1 VRSLRGRLTVWLLAG
16 TGLFLVAGGLLL
28 NRVISARLRQE
39 FDAALITKARSLM
52 TLTEQQGDRVWL
64 EFADEIMPEFE
75 AREKPDYFQ
84 LWLVHG
90 AVIERSRSLGTRDLT
105 RSGGPLDQVLLRDL
119 TLPDGRRGRE
129 VEITFRPRAEQEE
142 DLGIEQERASSPPA
156 PVIAGIGGM
165 ATLAVAHGRE
175 DLDAFL
181 SLLHTILTLGVM
193 GLLAGIAFL
202 VKTVVGIGLGP
213 LDDLARRLETMDAA
227 SLGKAL
233 EVESAPVEL
242 VPVIHHLRGLLGRL
256 DESFQRE
263 RAFSANLAHE
273 LRTPLAEL
281 RTLVEVALKW
291 PGDSASCLD
300 SLREAR
306 DIGFQMERVVVNLLA
321 LARCEGGQHAVRAS
335 EVALSELATSCWAVV
350 APQAEERGISFKQE
364 IPEDLTTVTDGEK
377 LSLILSNLFSN
388 AVAHGSPGSLVTC
401 SAEAEG
407 GELALRVSNATDSL
421 TPGDLP
427 RMFDRF
433 WRKDSARSDS
443 RHAGLGLALVSALCE
458 LLQLR
463 KQARLEEGLFEITL
477 KGSLL
482 IVPSSKAR

>member
-1 VRSLRGRLTVWLLAG
+1 MRSLRGRLTVWLLAG
-16 TGLFLVAGGLLL
+16 TGLLLLAGGLLL
-28 NRVISARLRQE
+28 NRVISTQLRQE

-52 TLTEQQGDRVWL
+52 TLTEQQDKRVWL
-64 EFADEIMPEFE
+64 EFADKIMPEFE
-75 AREKPDYFQ
+75 AKEKPDYFQ
-84 LWLVHG
+84 LWLVQG
-90 AVIERSRSLGTRDLT
+90 AVLERSRSLGTRDLP
-105 RSGGPLDQVLLRDL
+105 RSGGQLDQILLRDL

-129 VEITFRPRAEQEE
+129 AEITFNPRAEEEE
-142 DLGIEQERASSPPA
+142 DRGERERDSSLASPA
-156 PVIAGIGGM
+156 TGGAT
-165 ATLAVAHGRE
+165 ATLAVARGRE
-175 DLDAFL
+175 DLEAFL
-181 SLLHTILTLGVM
+181 WLLHTILTLGVV

-202 VKTVVGIGLGP
+202 VKTVVGIGLRP

-227 SLGKAL
+227 SLDKAL
-233 EVESAPVEL
+233 EVASAPVEL

-281 RTLVEVALKW
+281 RTLVDVALKW
-291 PGDSASCLD
+291 PGDSAASLD

-335 EVALSELATSCWAVV
+335 EVSLPELATSCWAAV

-364 IPEDLTTVTDGEK
+364 IPEDLTAVTDGEK
-377 LSLILSNLFSN
+377 LSLIVSNLFSN

-421 TPGDLP
+421 TPEDLP
-427 RMFDRF
+427 WMFDRF
-433 WRKDSARSDS
+433 WRKDPARSDS

-482 IVPSSKAR
+482 IVPSSKAC